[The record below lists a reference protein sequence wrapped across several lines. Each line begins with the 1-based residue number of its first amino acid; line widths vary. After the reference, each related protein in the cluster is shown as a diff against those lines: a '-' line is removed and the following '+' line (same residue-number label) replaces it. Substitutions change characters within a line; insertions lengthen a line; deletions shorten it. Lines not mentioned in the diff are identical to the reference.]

1 MIGHHRPLGIAWG
14 GEVQGY
20 SRETDCWV
28 PAQDEGARRFEYLQ
42 SQPLFALVLVCRSG
56 TTRDL
61 VCLVEAQL
69 GSESG
74 DGVSMLLQRESGIAW
89 YRCGRFEASKHQSHH
104 GPPSAL
110 INLCYVATY
119 WLNLLAAIQIQL
131 LCIHAWL
138 NANSSRSLLP
148 LFILPVR
155 LHPWRSPG
163 AFFSSPTIP
172 P

>member
-1 MIGHHRPLGIAWG
+1 MTLASNNPSQKLGSCADWKGGERDISVGRRHDRPSQAFGYRLG

-61 VCLVEAQL
+61 ICLANAQL

-110 INLCYVATY
+110 INLGYVAT
-119 WLNLLAAIQIQL
+119 
-131 LCIHAWL
+131 
-138 NANSSRSLLP
+138 
-148 LFILPVR
+148 
-155 LHPWRSPG
+155 
-163 AFFSSPTIP
+163 
-172 P
+172 